1 MSEMSFLRTGA
12 LVRECPSSTYPT
24 ALNRQLLSSAMT
36 RRMSTPSLFSGG
48 SSRGGTG
55 RDTGGAAVEGAEAA
69 ASVLAAGGGVVAGTL
84 VGGAG
89 REGGS
94 ADRSAVMVS
103 PLVTS
108 AGNTSASPSDTR
120 SGLGGYPTFSR
131 RLEAGIEVAWAML
144 CTKAAHRMSVGRFRT
159 FFTPSL
165 LLTRKFM
172 LLWPCKPIAL
182 S

>member
-1 MSEMSFLRTGA
+1 
-12 LVRECPSSTYPT
+12 
-24 ALNRQLLSSAMT
+24 
-36 RRMSTPSLFSGG
+36 
-48 SSRGGTG
+48 
-55 RDTGGAAVEGAEAA
+55 VEGAEAA

-120 SGLGGYPTFSR
+120 SGLGGYPTFTTR
-131 RLEAGIEVAWAML
+131 R
-144 CTKAAHRMSVGRFRT
+144 KKR
-159 FFTPSL
+159 
-165 LLTRKFM
+165 
-172 LLWPCKPIAL
+172 
-182 S
+182 